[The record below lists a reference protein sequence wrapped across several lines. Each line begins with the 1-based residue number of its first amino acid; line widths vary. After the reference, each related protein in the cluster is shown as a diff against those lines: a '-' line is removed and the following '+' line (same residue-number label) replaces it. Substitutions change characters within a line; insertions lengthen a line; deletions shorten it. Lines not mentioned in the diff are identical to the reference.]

1 MSKVYGCTGGYEPR
15 YIEPHP
21 LSMPYAKPFSCAA
34 YLFFYISEIVS
45 FFLVYKCIC
54 FVGMLGLEPRAEC
67 LDTHTHTVLPQCN
80 FENAYDPVWTTWH
93 KMLHQAKLPVFSTC
107 HHMYSTRLVKFLA
120 TDLPITST
128 TQTSPTQAA
137 SSHSIL
143 TFPL

>member
-67 LDTHTHTVLPQCN
+67 LDTHTL
-80 FENAYDPVWTTWH
+80 
-93 KMLHQAKLPVFSTC
+93 
-107 HHMYSTRLVKFLA
+107 
-120 TDLPITST
+120 
-128 TQTSPTQAA
+128 
-137 SSHSIL
+137 SSHSVTLKTLMIL
-143 TFPL
+143 YGQHGIKCCTKLNSPFSPRVITCIQPDL